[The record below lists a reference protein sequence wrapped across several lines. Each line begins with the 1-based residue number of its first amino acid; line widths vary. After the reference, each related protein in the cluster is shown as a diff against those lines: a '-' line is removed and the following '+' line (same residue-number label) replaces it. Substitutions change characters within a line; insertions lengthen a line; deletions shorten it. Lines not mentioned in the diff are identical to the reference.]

1 LSPSVL
7 EVKNLRKLYGR
18 KVAVADVGFSMR
30 AGEVV
35 GLLGPNGAGK
45 TTVFYM
51 LAGFLK
57 PTFGTVK
64 LDGATLNHLSMC
76 GRARLGISYLPQEAS
91 IFRKL
96 TVEENILA
104 VLEAR
109 AGLGRAAR
117 RERAEFLLE
126 EFGIT
131 GIAKQPGYTLSGG
144 ERRRTE
150 IARALAIE
158 PKFLLLDEPFTGID
172 PIAIHEIKKI
182 VEKLAASGIGVL
194 LTDHNVRDTLEI
206 TNHSYIIHLGRIIVS
221 GDRQEILDNED
232 ARSLYLGEEFRM

>member
-1 LSPSVL
+1 MSGSVL
-7 EVKNLRKLYGR
+7 EVEGLRKLYGR

-30 AGEVV
+30 TGEVV

-51 LAGFLK
+51 LAGFLH
-57 PTFGTVK
+57 PTSGSIS
-64 LDGATLNHLSMC
+64 LDGEPLNGLSMYR
-76 GRARLGISYLPQEAS
+76 RARLGISYLPQEAS

-109 AGLGRAAR
+109 AGLDGPAR
-117 RERAEFLLE
+117 RARARTLME
-126 EFGIT
+126 EFGLERL
-131 GIAKQPGYTLSGG
+131 AKQPGYTLSGG

-182 VEKLAASGIGVL
+182 VQRLSAAGIGVL
-194 LTDHNVRDTLEI
+194 LTDHNVRDTLDI
-206 TNHSYIIHLGRIIVS
+206 TDRSYIIHLGQIIVS
-221 GDRQEILDNED
+221 GDREAILGDEN

>member
-1 LSPSVL
+1 MSESVL
-7 EVKNLRKLYGR
+7 EVRGIRKLYGK
-18 KVAVADVGFSMR
+18 KVAVADVSFSMKN
-30 AGEVV
+30 GEVV

-51 LAGFLK
+51 LAGFLR
-57 PTFGTVK
+57 PSAGMIT
-64 LDGATLNHLSMC
+64 LDGKPLSRLSMHK
-76 GRARLGISYLPQEAS
+76 RARLGISYLPQESS

-109 AGLGRAAR
+109 AGMNRAGRLK
-117 RERAEFLLE
+117 RAGFLME

-131 GIAKQPGYTLSGG
+131 RIAKQPGYTLSGG

-182 VEKLAASGIGVL
+182 IQKLAVDGIGIL
-194 LTDHNVRDTLEI
+194 LTDHNVRDALDI
-206 TNHSYIIHLGRIIVS
+206 TDRSYIIHLGRIVVA
-221 GDRQEILDNED
+221 GNKEEILVDES
-232 ARSLYLGEEFRM
+232 ARRLYLGEEFRM

>member
-1 LSPSVL
+1 LNDSVL
-7 EVKNLRKLYGR
+7 EVTGLRKLYGR

-30 AGEVV
+30 TGEIV

-51 LAGFLK
+51 LAGFLHPSSGK
-57 PTFGTVK
+57 IE
-64 LDGATLNHLSMC
+64 LDGASLNNLSMYR
-76 GRARLGISYLPQEAS
+76 RARLGISYLPQEAS

-109 AGLGRAAR
+109 SGLDGPAR
-117 RERAEFLLE
+117 RVRAGMLME
-126 EFGIT
+126 EFGIEKL
-131 GIAKQPGYTLSGG
+131 ARQPGYTLSGG

-150 IARALAIE
+150 IARALAID

-172 PIAIHEIKKI
+172 PIAIHEIKII
-182 VEKLAASGIGVL
+182 VQKLSAAGIGVL
-194 LTDHNVRDTLEI
+194 LTDHNVRDALDI
-206 TNHSYIIHLGRIIVS
+206 TDRSYIIHLGRIIVS
-221 GDRQEILDNED
+221 GDRESILHDVD
-232 ARSLYLGEEFRM
+232 ARNLYLGEEFRM

>member
-1 LSPSVL
+1 LSESVL
-7 EVKNLRKLYGR
+7 EVRGIRKLYGK
-18 KVAVADVGFSMR
+18 KVAVADVSFSMKN
-30 AGEVV
+30 GEVV

-51 LAGFLK
+51 LAGFLR
-57 PTFGTVK
+57 PSAGMIT
-64 LDGATLNHLSMC
+64 LDGKPLSRLSMHK
-76 GRARLGISYLPQEAS
+76 RARLGISYLPQESS

-109 AGLGRAAR
+109 AGMNRAGRLK
-117 RERAEFLLE
+117 RAGFLME

-131 GIAKQPGYTLSGG
+131 RIAKQPGYTLSGG

-182 VEKLAASGIGVL
+182 IQKLAVDGIGIL
-194 LTDHNVRDTLEI
+194 LTDHNVRDALDI
-206 TNHSYIIHLGRIIVS
+206 TDRSYIIHLGRIVVA
-221 GDRQEILDNED
+221 GNKEEILVDES
-232 ARSLYLGEEFRM
+232 ARRLYLGEEFRM